1 MPDAGAPSSSGEF
14 CALKGTEYIPS
25 TVQMT
30 MSSGFMATPAC
41 RAMKPALNTLDIT
54 CTNMAK
60 AIIQRAR
67 RWALFFRQRG
77 EYRKPCTTKAF

>member
-1 MPDAGAPSSSGEF
+1 MPDVGGPRASGDFCGLRAPEYMPPRVKMPMPAGFRP
-14 CALKGTEYIPS
+14 P
-25 TVQMT
+25 
-30 MSSGFMATPAC
+30 PAC

>member
-14 CALKGTEYIPS
+14 WAFHGMEYMPS

-30 MSSGFMATPAC
+30 ISAGFGATPAS
-41 RAMKPALNTLDIT
+41 RATKPALNTLDIT

-77 EYRKPCTTKAF
+77 GYRKPCTTKPF